1 MAAGR
6 PGTRPAPARTQT
18 PPARGQRPGAP
29 PAAPAMIK
37 THWATFKEPTPGQAQ
52 AQVERDND
60 WDGEDVAVAGQ
71 FHPTPVWDAPGA
83 KVVGQYLGMSEN
95 RGPNNQRMYH
105 FKNMSDGSYFDVWG
119 ATSLD
124 NRMDDLINQGALVT
138 NVIVRM
144 VYLGDVPTKRGMS
157 PTKTFDIRTK
167 NA

>member
-1 MAAGR
+1 
-6 PGTRPAPARTQT
+6 
-18 PPARGQRPGAP
+18 
-29 PAAPAMIK
+29 
-37 THWATFKEPTPGQAQ
+37 
-52 AQVERDND
+52 
-60 WDGEDVAVAGQ
+60 
-71 FHPTPVWDAPGA
+71 
-83 KVVGQYLGMSEN
+83 MSEN

-105 FKNMSDGSYFDVWG
+105 FKNMSDGSFFDVWG